1 VDIWHLVYNSKYDI
15 MKKIIYSLLIVSSM
29 AFGQNEKNVGNFNKV
44 TSFDRIDVLLI
55 PSDENKVQLDGK
67 GADEVEF
74 VNKNGELK
82 IRMPLTKLLAGDNI
96 SVTVYYKNL
105 NAVEANEGSRIAC
118 GDKISSVVFDVI
130 SKEGSEVKLILDV
143 EKLNVRTAN
152 GSKVLLEGTAN
163 IQDVLVNSGGIYE
176 AEKLESQI
184 TTVSC
189 NAGGEAAI
197 FATNSV
203 DAKVR
208 AGGDITI
215 FGKPKQINKKIIAG
229 GTIEQAK

>member
-1 VDIWHLVYNSKYDI
+1 

-29 AFGQNEKNVGNFNKV
+29 AFAQETKNVGDFNKV
-44 TSFDRIDVLLI
+44 TSFDQIDVFLI
-55 PSDENKVQLDGK
+55 KSDENKVIIDGNE
-67 GADEVEF
+67 ANEVEL
-74 VNKNGELK
+74 VNKKGELK
-82 IRMPLTKLLAGDNI
+82 IRMPFTKILQGDNI
-96 SVTVYYKNL
+96 SVTVYYVKIT
-105 NAVEANEGSRIAC
+105 AVEANEGSRIAC

-130 SKEGSEVKLILDV
+130 AKEGSDVKLILDV

-152 GSKVLLEGTAN
+152 GSKVLLEGTAD

-189 NAGGEAAI
+189 NAGGQADV
-197 FATNSV
+197 FVTNIV

-208 AGGDITI
+208 AGGEITI
-215 FGKPKQINKKIIAG
+215 FGNPKQINKKIIAG
-229 GTIEQAK
+229 GTIESAK